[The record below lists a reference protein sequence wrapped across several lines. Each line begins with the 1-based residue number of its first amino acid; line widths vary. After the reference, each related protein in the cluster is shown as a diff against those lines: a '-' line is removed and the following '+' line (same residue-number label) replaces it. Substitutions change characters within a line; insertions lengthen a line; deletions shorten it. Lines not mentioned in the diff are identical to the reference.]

1 MGIRMSDSNESK
13 TIRLVQML
21 LQEEEDKGGITSALI
36 HEKIGIALMLNPKW
50 SEDLDHDKVTDELI
64 RRFSIWIGEDI
75 SLKDDTGHEPWLD
88 AARKKDWRYWQRYR
102 ELIEKDLSWDIAD
115 KLDKS
120 TDKILGMLEDPNRS
134 GTWSRRGL
142 VVGHVQSGKTASY
155 TGLVCKA
162 ADAQYKIII
171 VLAGLHNNLR
181 SQTQIRLEEGFLG
194 YETSV
199 ESEVLRRV
207 GVGLIDT
214 DMSIKPNCAT
224 TRADIGD
231 FGGRAATQLSISP
244 EQRPWLF
251 VVKKNKSV
259 LVRLLKWIQNHVA
272 DLPIPDAE
280 SLPPPKKGELPWVK
294 KRVTKF
300 PLLIID
306 DEADNASVDTGEMV
320 VDEDGNPDEEHQ
332 PTTINKLIRRILHS
346 FSRSTYVGY
355 TATPFANIFIHERG
369 ETRTE
374 GPDLF
379 PSAFIQNLAAPSN
392 YVGPSTVFGHPSP
405 GGRIEQLPLVK
416 EVEDFQSEDKLAG
429 WMPVKHRN
437 GHVPV
442 WSSTEQL
449 PPSLR
454 AAINSFVL
462 ACVTRV
468 LRGQANKHSSML
480 VHVTRFN
487 QVQQHVKA
495 DVEDY
500 VKSLRQRIGRK
511 IGHEEILEQLR
522 VMWESDFLPATSEV
536 RAAGFGDIPDDDFS
550 WDDVLKV
557 LPDVLEDIDV
567 RMINGTA
574 KDALDYEDNKEK
586 GLKVIAIGG
595 DKLARGLT
603 LEGLCTSYF
612 LRASK
617 MYDTLM
623 QMGRWFGYRPG
634 YLDLCRLYTSSD
646 LVKWFQH
653 ISDAA
658 TELREEFDLMANSG
672 ATPREFGLKVQSH
685 PELMVTSQI
694 KMRSAKT
701 LLLSYSGQLMQTIS
715 FSKGDA
721 ERNMATTRRFI
732 ANLGDP
738 QKKDGFSNSFGGI
751 SNSWNGHMWENVG
764 VHAVV
769 DFLSDYRTNSNAH
782 RVNSAILSE
791 FIQKMS
797 ALGELTSWD
806 VAVLGKQSGTPVLLA
821 PGIAVNKVGRGVETS
836 DGDRFAIGVLSDP
849 KDETIG
855 LDQQQ
860 WDAALQSTV
869 EMWKNKKEKKSSEQP
884 IAPSGPAIRK
894 VRGLGS
900 EGVSAKPGKG
910 LLLLYA
916 VDPQV
921 EVDGKTS
928 EGKGAKK
935 TLDGVS
941 DVMAFAIS
949 FPGSKADVR
958 VEYKVNN
965 VGWEQDY
972 GASE

>member
-1 MGIRMSDSNESK
+1 MSDSNESK

-50 SEDLDHDKVTDELI
+50 SEALDHNKVTDELI

-75 SLKDDTGHEPWLD
+75 SLKDDVGHHPWLD

-102 ELIEKDLSWDIAD
+102 ELIEKDLSWDMAD

-134 GTWSRRGL
+134 GSWSRRGL

-162 ADAQYKIII
+162 ADAQYKVII

-272 DLPIPDAE
+272 DLPVPDAE
-280 SLPPPKKGELPWVK
+280 SLPSPKKGDLPWVK
-294 KRVTKF
+294 KRVTKL

-320 VDEDGNPDEEHQ
+320 VDEDGNPDDEHQ

-346 FSRSTYVGY
+346 FSRSSYVGY

-369 ETRTE
+369 ETKTE

-392 YVGPSTVFGHPSP
+392 YVGPSTVFGYPSLE
-405 GGRIEQLPLVK
+405 GRIEQLPLVK
-416 EVEDFQSEDKLAG
+416 EVGDFQSEDKLTG

-442 WSSTEQL
+442 WSTTEHL

-454 AAINSFVL
+454 SAILSFVL
-462 ACVTRV
+462 ACAVRV
-468 LRGQANKHSSML
+468 LRRQANKHSSML

-487 QVQQHVKA
+487 QVQQHVKT
-495 DVEDY
+495 DVENY
-500 VKSLRQRIGRK
+500 VKSLRQRIGRRM
-511 IGHEEILEQLR
+511 GHEEVLEQFR
-522 VMWESDFLPATSEV
+522 VMWESDFLTATREV
-536 RAAGFGDIPDDDFS
+536 RATGLGSIPDDNFS
-550 WDDVLKV
+550 WNDVLKV

-574 KDALDYEDNKEK
+574 KDALDYEENKEK

-658 TELREEFDLMANSG
+658 AELREEFDLMANSG

-732 ANLGDP
+732 ENLGEP
-738 QKKDGFSNSFGGI
+738 QKKDEFSSSFGEI
-751 SNSWNGHMWENVG
+751 SNSWHGHLWENVG

-782 RVNSAILSE
+782 RVNSAVLSE

-797 ALGELTSWD
+797 VLGELTAWD
-806 VAVLGKQSGTPVLLA
+806 VALLGKQSGTPVLLA
-821 PGIAVNKVGRGVETS
+821 PGIAVKKVGRGVETS
-836 DGDRFAIGVLSDP
+836 DGDRFSIGVLSDP

-860 WDAALQSTV
+860 WDAALQCTV
-869 EMWKNKKEKKSSEQP
+869 EMWKNKKEKKSSERP
-884 IAPSGPAIRK
+884 TAPGGPAIRK
-894 VRGLGS
+894 VRGLGA

-910 LLLLYA
+910 LLLLYS

-921 EVDGKTS
+921 EVEGEIS
-928 EGKGAKK
+928 EAKGAKR